1 MKRIFAIALIA
12 VFAVSCGQAEDKQKK
27 LEKLK
32 AEHAELEKEIA
43 QLEKEVAGLDTVK
56 TSVPVRVETI
66 NTTVFKRPVNV
77 QGVVESDK
85 NVLISSEVAGRVL
98 EVAVKEGQRVSQG
111 QTIARING
119 DITAGSINEVENAL
133 RLAETTYQ
141 KQKRLR
147 EQNVGTEMQL
157 LQAENQR
164 DALKKQLETLRAQYS
179 KYNITAPV
187 SGVVDMVEVNQGEN
201 IMPGMVVARVV
212 NNSNLKVTAE
222 VSERYVKAVKAGDSV
237 ILKFPSIDLKMGAK
251 VSSVGQVIDPANR
264 TFSMVVNINS
274 NTENLK
280 PNLLS
285 MVTIYDYVNPKA
297 ISVPANVIINDGTN
311 NYVFVAETK
320 GGKTIAKKVI
330 VEPGTTSESQ
340 TEIKEGLN
348 PGDRVIT
355 ENYKALVD
363 GAEIKIINNNL

>member
-1 MKRIFAIALIA
+1 MKKLFAIALIA
-12 VFAVSCGQAEDKQKK
+12 LIAVSCGQGEDKQKK

-32 AEHAELEKEIA
+32 AERGELDKEIA
-43 QLEKEVAGLDTVK
+43 QLEKEVAGLDTV
-56 TSVPVRVETI
+56 TASTPVRVETI
-66 NTTVFKRPVNV
+66 NVAVFKRPVDV

-85 NVLISSEVAGRVL
+85 NVLISSEVAGRVM
-98 EVAVKEGQRVSQG
+98 EVMVKEGQKVSQG
-111 QTIARING
+111 QTLARING
-119 DITAGSINEVENAL
+119 DITASSIQEVENAL

-179 KYNITAPV
+179 KYTITAPV
-187 SGVVDMVEVNQGEN
+187 SGTVDMIDINQGEN
-201 IMPGMVVARVV
+201 VMPGLPIARVV

-222 VSERYVKAVKAGDSV
+222 VSERYVKAVKVGDSV
-237 ILKFPSIDLKMGAK
+237 MLKFPTLDMTMGAK
-251 VSSVGQVIDPANR
+251 VSSVGQVINPANR
-264 TFSMVVNINS
+264 TFSLVVNINS

-285 MVTIYDYVNPKA
+285 MVTIYDYINPKA
-297 ISVPANVIINDGTN
+297 IAVPSNVVINDGTN
-311 NYVFVAETK
+311 NYVFVAEEK
-320 GGKTIAKKVI
+320 GGKAVARKKI
-330 VEPGTTSESQ
+330 VTVGIISEAM
-340 TEIKEGLN
+340 TEIKDGLN

-355 ENYKALVD
+355 ENYKTLVD
-363 GAEIKIINNNL
+363 GAEIKIIK

>member
-12 VFAVSCGQAEDKQKK
+12 VFAVSCGQGEDKQKK

-32 AEHAELEKEIA
+32 ADRAELDKQIT
-43 QLEKEVAGLDTVK
+43 QLEKEVAGLDTAK
-56 TSVPVRVETI
+56 ASTPVRVETI
-66 NTTVFKRPVNV
+66 NMGVFKRPVDV
-77 QGVVESDK
+77 QGIVESDK
-85 NVLISSEVAGRVL
+85 NVVVSSEVAGRVM
-98 EVAVKEGQRVSQG
+98 EVAVKEGQKVSQG
-111 QTIARING
+111 QTIARVNG
-119 DITAGSINEVENAL
+119 DITASSIQEVENAL

-164 DALKKQLETLRAQYS
+164 DALKKQLETLRAQYN

-187 SGVVDMVEVNQGEN
+187 SGTVDMININQGEN
-201 IMPGMVVARVV
+201 LMPGMPVARVV

-222 VSERYVKAVKAGDSV
+222 VSERYIKAVKTGDSV
-237 ILKFPSIDLKMGAK
+237 MLKFPSIDMTMGAK
-251 VSSVGQVIDPANR
+251 VSSVGQVINPGNR
-264 TFSMVVNINS
+264 TFSLVVNINS

-297 ISVPANVIINDGTN
+297 ISVPSNVVINDGTN
-311 NYVFVAETK
+311 NFVYVAEQK
-320 GGKTIAKKVI
+320 GGKTIARKKI
-330 VEPGTTSESQ
+330 VTVGIISESM
-340 TEIKEGLN
+340 TEIKDGLN

-355 ENYKALVD
+355 ENYKTLVD
-363 GAEIKIINNNL
+363 GAEIKIIQ